1 MILLARELTQAGGL
15 LDVHDL
21 KGTLPGF
28 QAAVTVLVQ
37 KYGKASMALAS
48 KFYLQQRRS
57 AGIPGSFRVAMANP
71 ATHDAVK
78 SALDDALSG
87 LWDIAPTHPVSAF
100 TASTVTD
107 EQRIQDLLG
116 TAQVQVQGWAEKL
129 AQDPARQTVIDTA
142 TKDPKATGWARIPEP
157 AASPSGTCAFCIML
171 ATRGAVYKTERHAA
185 FEAHP
190 GCKCHP
196 EPIFTG
202 QLYVPSAQVMDW
214 QQTYGEA
221 TKGRSG
227 ADARA
232 AFRQAIEG
240 RPVTGLAGKPAA
252 TITR

>member
-1 MILLARELTQAGGL
+1 MIVLGRELAQAWGM

-21 KGTLPGF
+21 KGTLPAF
-28 QAAVTVLVQ
+28 QAAVTLLVQ
-37 KYGKASMALAS
+37 KYGKASMGLAS
-48 KFYLQQRRS
+48 KFYLQQRRT

-78 SALDDALSG
+78 TALDDALSG
-87 LWDIAPTHPVSAF
+87 LWHIAPARPVSAF

-107 EQRIQDLLG
+107 PQQIQDLLG

-129 AQDPARQTVIDTA
+129 AQDPARLTVIQTVHA
-142 TKDPKATGWARIPEP
+142 DPKASGWARIPEP

-171 ATRGAVYKTERHAA
+171 ATRGAVYKSERAAA

-196 EPIFTG
+196 EPLFKG
-202 QLYVPSAQVMDW
+202 QLYVPSGQILDW
-214 QQTYGEA
+214 QQTYAEA

-227 ADARA
+227 DDARA

-240 RPVTGLAGKPAA
+240 RPVTGLTTKPAEI
-252 TITR
+252 ITR